1 MHDAALYSAS
11 EALTQGALQGN
22 GSKVSRDLSGLIGLG
37 YAAIR
42 RASRLASEFSRL
54 QGTSKCTAGGFPRSA
69 SRHPVA
75 PFPWEQP
82 YLKFA
87 VSNY

>member
-37 YAAIR
+37 
-42 RASRLASEFSRL
+42 
-54 QGTSKCTAGGFPRSA
+54 
-69 SRHPVA
+69 
-75 PFPWEQP
+75 
-82 YLKFA
+82 
-87 VSNY
+87 